1 MSTIVW
7 QIVLQLILIFLNAVF
22 ACAEIAIIS
31 MNDARIDQLA
41 AAGDKRANKLQKL
54 TAQPS
59 GFLAT
64 IQIAITLSGFLGSAF
79 EADNFAD
86 PIVAW
91 LIGLGVKIPAA
102 TMNTIAVIVI
112 TLILSY
118 LTLVFGELVPKRLAM
133 KKAEPLALGL
143 ASLVYGVSRVFSPIV
158 RMLTGSTNLIIRM
171 FGLDPNVEDDDVS
184 EESIRMMV
192 DAGSE
197 KGVIDT
203 QEKEIIQN
211 LFDFD
216 NLTVGEFATHRTEM
230 SILWMDE
237 SEEDWEHTINETRHS
252 RFPVCDE
259 TTDNVIGVLSAKSY
273 FRLRDKSRENVMR
286 EAVQPVHFVPE
297 TVRADVLFR
306 QMKKSRNHFA
316 VVLDEYG
323 GTLGIVT
330 MNDLLEQLV
339 GDLDDDIHAPEKVE
353 DIIKIDSGTWRITG
367 TAPLDAVAEALEV
380 ELPLDEYDTFGGLIF
395 GVYGSVPDDGVQFE
409 IDVENLHVKVTEILE
424 HRLESA
430 VVCRNE
436 ACPDKDTEDSDTT
449 KEATSE

>member
-1 MSTIVW
+1 MGTIVW
-7 QIVLQLILIFLNAVF
+7 QILLQLILIFLNAVF

-41 AAGDKRANKLQKL
+41 TNGDKRALKLQKL
-54 TAQPS
+54 CAQPS

-79 EADNFAD
+79 AADNFAD
-86 PIVAW
+86 PIVVW
-91 LIGLGVKIPAA
+91 LVGLGVKIPAA

-143 ASLVYGVSRVFSPIV
+143 ASLVYGVSRVFSPVV
-158 RMLTGSTNLIIRM
+158 RMLTGSTNLIIRL
-171 FGLDPNVEDDDVS
+171 FGMDPNVEDDDVS

-216 NLTVGEFATHRTEM
+216 NLTVSEFVTHRTDT

-237 SEEDWEHTINETRHS
+237 SEEEWEQTIHETRHS
-252 RFPVCDE
+252 KFPVCDE
-259 TTDNVIGVLSAKSY
+259 TTDNVVGILSAKSY

-286 EAVQPVHFVPE
+286 EAVQPAYFVPE

-306 QMKKSRNHFA
+306 QMKKSRQHFA

-339 GDLDDDIHAPEKVE
+339 GDLDDDMHAPEKTAEIV
-353 DIIKIDSGTWRITG
+353 KIDSGTWRIAG
-367 TAPLDAVAEALEV
+367 TTPLSDVAEALDV
-380 ELPLDEYDTFGGLIF
+380 CLPLDEYDTFGGLVF
-395 GVYGSVPDDGVQFE
+395 GAYGSVPDDGVQFE
-409 IDVENLHVKVTEILE
+409 IDVDALHVKVTDVLD

-430 VVCRNE
+430 MVCLTNKTEKPKDSKEE
-436 ACPDKDTEDSDTT
+436 AD
-449 KEATSE
+449 

>member
-1 MSTIVW
+1 MTTILW
-7 QIVLQLILIFLNAVF
+7 QIALQFILIFLNAVF

-31 MNDARIDQLA
+31 INDARIDQLA
-41 AAGDKRANKLQKL
+41 AAGDKRAVKLKKL
-54 TAQPS
+54 TEQPS

-79 EADNFAD
+79 AADNFAD
-86 PIVAW
+86 PIVSW
-91 LIGLGVKIPAA
+91 LVDLGVKIPVP
-102 TMNTIAVIVI
+102 TMNTVAVIVI
-112 TLILSY
+112 TLVLSY
-118 LTLVFGELVPKRLAM
+118 LTLVLGELVPKRLAM
-133 KKAEPLALGL
+133 KKAEPVGLAL
-143 ASLVYGVSRVFSPIV
+143 ASVVYGVSRVFSPVV
-158 RMLTGSTNLIIRM
+158 RMLTGSTNLILRM

-216 NLTVGEFATHRTEM
+216 NLTVGEFLTHRTEV
-230 SILWMDE
+230 SVLWMDE
-237 SEEDWEHTINETRHS
+237 SEEEWERTIHETRHS

-259 TTDNVIGVLSAKSY
+259 TTDNVIGVLSAKAY
-273 FRLRDKSRENVMR
+273 FRLREKSRENVMQ
-286 EAVQPVHFVPE
+286 EAVQSVYFVPE

-306 QMKKSRNHFA
+306 QMKTTRNHFA

-339 GDLDDDIHAPEKVE
+339 GDLDDDMLAPAKADEIV
-353 DIIKIDSGTWRITG
+353 KIDSGTWRIAG
-367 TAPLDAVAEALEV
+367 TAPLSDVAETLGVAL
-380 ELPLDEYDTFGGLIF
+380 PFTEYDTFGGLVF
-395 GVYGSVPDDGVQFE
+395 GVYGSVPDDGAQFE
-409 IDVENLHVKVTEILE
+409 IDVNNLHVKVTDISD
-424 HRLESA
+424 HRLETA
-430 VVCRNE
+430 VVCLINTETFENTE
-436 ACPDKDTEDSDTT
+436 A
-449 KEATSE
+449 KEE

>member
-1 MSTIVW
+1 M
-7 QIVLQLILIFLNAVF
+7 
-22 ACAEIAIIS
+22 
-31 MNDARIDQLA
+31 
-41 AAGDKRANKLQKL
+41 
-54 TAQPS
+54 
-59 GFLAT
+59 
-64 IQIAITLSGFLGSAF
+64 
-79 EADNFAD
+79 
-86 PIVAW
+86 
-91 LIGLGVKIPAA
+91 KIPAA

-143 ASLVYGVSRVFSPIV
+143 ASLVYGVSRVFSPVV
-158 RMLTGSTNLIIRM
+158 RMLTGSTNLIIRL
-171 FGLDPNVEDDDVS
+171 FGMDPNVEDDDVS
-184 EESIRMMV
+184 EESIRMLV

-216 NLTVGEFATHRTEM
+216 NLTVGEFVTHRTET

-237 SEEDWEHTINETRHS
+237 SEEDWEQTIHETRHS

-259 TTDNVIGVLSAKSY
+259 TTDNVIGILSAKSY

-286 EAVQPVHFVPE
+286 EAVQPVYFVPE

-339 GDLDDDIHAPEKVE
+339 GDLDDDMHAPEKAAEIV
-353 DIIKIDSGTWRITG
+353 KIDSGTWRIAG
-367 TAPLDAVAEALEV
+367 TSPLSDVAEALGV
-380 ELPLDEYDTFGGLIF
+380 RLQQDEYDTFGGLVF
-395 GVYGSVPDDGVQFE
+395 AAYGSIPDDGVQFE
-409 IDVENLHVKVTEILE
+409 IDVDDLHVKVIDIVD

-430 VVCRNE
+430 VVCLTDKTEKQKDSE
-436 ACPDKDTEDSDTT
+436 AED
-449 KEATSE
+449 

>member
-1 MSTIVW
+1 MSTILW
-7 QIVLQLILIFLNAVF
+7 QIALQLLLIFLNAVF

-41 AAGDKRANKLQKL
+41 AAGDKRAVKLQKL

-79 EADNFAD
+79 AADNFAD

-339 GDLDDDIHAPEKVE
+339 GDLDDDMHAPEKVE
-353 DIIKIDSGTWRITG
+353 DIVKIDSGTWRITG
-367 TAPLDAVAEALEV
+367 TASLSDVAEALEV

-430 VVCRNE
+430 VVCLNE
-436 ACPDKDTEDSDTT
+436 VCGDKDTEDKDTT
-449 KEATSE
+449 KEETDE

>member
-1 MSTIVW
+1 MTTILW
-7 QIVLQLILIFLNAVF
+7 QIALQFILIFLNAVF

-31 MNDARIDQLA
+31 INDARIDQLA
-41 AAGDKRANKLQKL
+41 AAGDKRAVKLKKL
-54 TAQPS
+54 TEQPS

-79 EADNFAD
+79 AADNFAD
-86 PIVAW
+86 PIVSW
-91 LIGLGVKIPAA
+91 LVDLGVKIPVP
-102 TMNTIAVIVI
+102 TMNTVAVIVI
-112 TLILSY
+112 TLVLSY
-118 LTLVFGELVPKRLAM
+118 LTLVLGELVPKRLAM
-133 KKAEPLALGL
+133 KKAEPVGLAL
-143 ASLVYGVSRVFSPIV
+143 ASLVYGVSRVFSPVV
-158 RMLTGSTNLIIRM
+158 RMLTGSTNLILRM

-216 NLTVGEFATHRTEM
+216 NLTVGEFLTHRTEV
-230 SILWMDE
+230 SVLWMDE
-237 SEEDWEHTINETRHS
+237 SEEEWERTIHETRHS

-259 TTDNVIGVLSAKSY
+259 TTDNVIGVLSAKAY
-273 FRLRDKSRENVMR
+273 FRLREKSRENVMR
-286 EAVQPVHFVPE
+286 EAVQSVYFVPE

-306 QMKKSRNHFA
+306 QMKTTRNHFA

-339 GDLDDDIHAPEKVE
+339 GDLDDDMLAPAKADEIV
-353 DIIKIDSGTWRITG
+353 KIDSGTWRIAG
-367 TAPLDAVAEALEV
+367 TAPLSDVAETLGVAL
-380 ELPLDEYDTFGGLIF
+380 PFTEYDTFGGLVF
-395 GVYGSVPDDGVQFE
+395 GVYGSVPDDGAQFE
-409 IDVENLHVKVTEILE
+409 IDVNNLHVKVTDISD
-424 HRLESA
+424 HRLETA
-430 VVCRNE
+430 VVCLINTETFENTE
-436 ACPDKDTEDSDTT
+436 A
-449 KEATSE
+449 KEE

>member
-1 MSTIVW
+1 MTTILW
-7 QIVLQLILIFLNAVF
+7 QIALQFILIFLNAVF

-31 MNDARIDQLA
+31 INDARIDQLA
-41 AAGDKRANKLQKL
+41 AAGDKRAVKLKKL
-54 TAQPS
+54 TEQPS

-79 EADNFAD
+79 AADNFAD
-86 PIVAW
+86 PIVSW
-91 LIGLGVKIPAA
+91 LVDLGVKIPVP
-102 TMNTIAVIVI
+102 TMNTVAVIVI
-112 TLILSY
+112 TLVLSY
-118 LTLVFGELVPKRLAM
+118 LTLVLGELVPKRLAM
-133 KKAEPLALGL
+133 KKAEPVGLAL
-143 ASLVYGVSRVFSPIV
+143 ASLVYGVSRVFSPVV
-158 RMLTGSTNLIIRM
+158 RMLTGSTNLILRM

-216 NLTVGEFATHRTEM
+216 NLTVGEFLTHRTEV
-230 SILWMDE
+230 SVLWMDE
-237 SEEDWEHTINETRHS
+237 SEEEWERTIHETRHS

-259 TTDNVIGVLSAKSY
+259 TTDNVIGVLSAKAY
-273 FRLRDKSRENVMR
+273 FRLREKSRENVMR
-286 EAVQPVHFVPE
+286 EAVQSVYFVPE

-306 QMKKSRNHFA
+306 QMKTTRNHFA

-339 GDLDDDIHAPEKVE
+339 GDLDDDMLAPAKADEIV
-353 DIIKIDSGTWRITG
+353 KIDSGTWRIAG
-367 TAPLDAVAEALEV
+367 TAPLSDVAETLGVAL
-380 ELPLDEYDTFGGLIF
+380 PFTEYDTFGGLVF
-395 GVYGSVPDDGVQFE
+395 GVYGSVPDDGAQFE
-409 IDVENLHVKVTEILE
+409 IDVNNLHVKVTDISD

-430 VVCRNE
+430 MVCLTN
-436 ACPDKDTEDSDTT
+436 KTEKT
-449 KEATSE
+449 KESEEEAD

>member
-1 MSTIVW
+1 MTTILW
-7 QIVLQLILIFLNAVF
+7 QIALQFILIFLNAVF

-31 MNDARIDQLA
+31 INDARIDQLA
-41 AAGDKRANKLQKL
+41 AAGDKRAVKLKKL
-54 TAQPS
+54 TEQPS

-79 EADNFAD
+79 AADNFAD
-86 PIVAW
+86 PIVSW
-91 LIGLGVKIPAA
+91 LVDLGVKIPVP
-102 TMNTIAVIVI
+102 TMNTVAVIVI
-112 TLILSY
+112 TLVLSY
-118 LTLVFGELVPKRLAM
+118 LTLVLGELVPKRLAM
-133 KKAEPLALGL
+133 KKAEPVGLAL
-143 ASLVYGVSRVFSPIV
+143 ASVVYGVSRVFSPVV
-158 RMLTGSTNLIIRM
+158 RMLTGSTNLILRM

-216 NLTVGEFATHRTEM
+216 NLTVGEFLTHRTEV
-230 SILWMDE
+230 SVLWMDE
-237 SEEDWEHTINETRHS
+237 SEEEWERTIHETRHS

-259 TTDNVIGVLSAKSY
+259 TTDNVIGVLSAKAY
-273 FRLRDKSRENVMR
+273 FRLREKSRENVMR
-286 EAVQPVHFVPE
+286 EAVQSVYFVPE

-306 QMKKSRNHFA
+306 QMKTTRNHFA

-339 GDLDDDIHAPEKVE
+339 GDLDDDMLAPAKADEIV
-353 DIIKIDSGTWRITG
+353 KIDSGTWRIAG
-367 TAPLDAVAEALEV
+367 TAPLSDVAETLGVAL
-380 ELPLDEYDTFGGLIF
+380 PFTEYDTFGGLVF
-395 GVYGSVPDDGVQFE
+395 GVYGSVPDDGAQFE
-409 IDVENLHVKVTEILE
+409 IDVNNLHVKVTDISD
-424 HRLESA
+424 HRLETA
-430 VVCRNE
+430 VVCLINTETFENTE
-436 ACPDKDTEDSDTT
+436 A
-449 KEATSE
+449 KEE

>member
-1 MSTIVW
+1 MTTILW
-7 QIVLQLILIFLNAVF
+7 QIALQFILISLNAVF

-31 MNDARIDQLA
+31 INDARIDQLA
-41 AAGDKRANKLQKL
+41 AAGDKRAVKLKKL
-54 TAQPS
+54 TEQPS

-79 EADNFAD
+79 AADNFAD
-86 PIVAW
+86 PIVSW
-91 LIGLGVKIPAA
+91 LVDLGVKIPVP
-102 TMNTIAVIVI
+102 TMNTVAVIVI
-112 TLILSY
+112 TLVLSY
-118 LTLVFGELVPKRLAM
+118 LTLVLGELVPKRLAM
-133 KKAEPLALGL
+133 KKAEPVGLAL
-143 ASLVYGVSRVFSPIV
+143 ASLVYGVSRVFSPVV
-158 RMLTGSTNLIIRM
+158 RMLTGSTNLILRM

-216 NLTVGEFATHRTEM
+216 NLTVGEFLTHRTEV
-230 SILWMDE
+230 SVLWMDE
-237 SEEDWEHTINETRHS
+237 SEEEWERTIHETRHS

-259 TTDNVIGVLSAKSY
+259 TTDNVIGVLSAKAY
-273 FRLRDKSRENVMR
+273 FRLREKSRENVMR
-286 EAVQPVHFVPE
+286 EAVQSVYFVPE

-306 QMKKSRNHFA
+306 QMKTTRNHFA

-339 GDLDDDIHAPEKVE
+339 GDLDDDMLAPAKADEIV
-353 DIIKIDSGTWRITG
+353 KIDSGTWRIAG
-367 TAPLDAVAEALEV
+367 TAPLSDVAETLGVAL
-380 ELPLDEYDTFGGLIF
+380 PFTEYDTFGGLVF
-395 GVYGSVPDDGVQFE
+395 GVYGSVPDDGAQFE
-409 IDVENLHVKVTEILE
+409 IDVNNLHVKVTDISD
-424 HRLESA
+424 HRLETA
-430 VVCRNE
+430 VVCLINTETFENTE
-436 ACPDKDTEDSDTT
+436 A
-449 KEATSE
+449 KEE

>member
-1 MSTIVW
+1 MTTILW
-7 QIVLQLILIFLNAVF
+7 QIALQFILIFLNAVF

-31 MNDARIDQLA
+31 INDARIDQLA
-41 AAGDKRANKLQKL
+41 AAGDKRAVKLKKL
-54 TAQPS
+54 TEQPS

-79 EADNFAD
+79 AADNFAD
-86 PIVAW
+86 PIVSW
-91 LIGLGVKIPAA
+91 LVDLGVKIPVP
-102 TMNTIAVIVI
+102 TMNTVAVIVI
-112 TLILSY
+112 TLVLSY
-118 LTLVFGELVPKRLAM
+118 LTLVLGELVPKRLAM
-133 KKAEPLALGL
+133 KKAEPVGLAL
-143 ASLVYGVSRVFSPIV
+143 ASVVYGVSRVFSPVV
-158 RMLTGSTNLIIRM
+158 RMLTGSTNLILRM

-216 NLTVGEFATHRTEM
+216 NLTVGEFLTHRTEV
-230 SILWMDE
+230 SVLWMDE
-237 SEEDWEHTINETRHS
+237 SEEEWERTIHETRHS

-259 TTDNVIGVLSAKSY
+259 TTDNVIGVLSAKAY
-273 FRLRDKSRENVMR
+273 FRLREKSRENVMR
-286 EAVQPVHFVPE
+286 EAVQSVYFVPE

-306 QMKKSRNHFA
+306 QMKTTRNHFA

-339 GDLDDDIHAPEKVE
+339 GDLDDDMLAPAKADEIV
-353 DIIKIDSGTWRITG
+353 KIDSGTWRIAG
-367 TAPLDAVAEALEV
+367 TAPLSDVAETLGV
-380 ELPLDEYDTFGGLIF
+380 SLPFTEYDTFGGLVF
-395 GVYGSVPDDGVQFE
+395 GVYGSVPDDGAQFE
-409 IDVENLHVKVTEILE
+409 IDVNNLHVKVTDISD
-424 HRLESA
+424 HRLETA
-430 VVCRNE
+430 VVCLINTETFENTE
-436 ACPDKDTEDSDTT
+436 A
-449 KEATSE
+449 KEE

>member
-1 MSTIVW
+1 MGTIVW

-41 AAGDKRANKLQKL
+41 ANGDKRAVKLKKL
-54 TAQPS
+54 TEQPS

-79 EADNFAD
+79 AADNFAD

-91 LIGLGVKIPAA
+91 LVELGVKIPAA

-143 ASLVYGVSRVFSPIV
+143 ASLVYGVSRVFSPVV
-158 RMLTGSTNLIIRM
+158 RMLTGSTNLIIRL
-171 FGLDPNVEDDDVS
+171 FGMDPNVEDDDVS

-216 NLTVGEFATHRTEM
+216 NLTVGEFVTHRTET

-237 SEEDWEHTINETRHS
+237 SEEDWEQTIHETRHS

-259 TTDNVIGVLSAKSY
+259 TTDNVIGILSAKSY
-273 FRLRDKSRENVMR
+273 FCLRDKSRENVMR
-286 EAVQPVHFVPE
+286 EAVQPVYFVPE

-339 GDLDDDIHAPEKVE
+339 GDLDDDMHAPEKAAEIV
-353 DIIKIDSGTWRITG
+353 KIDSGTWRIAG
-367 TAPLDAVAEALEV
+367 TSPLSDVAEALGV
-380 ELPLDEYDTFGGLIF
+380 RLPQDEYDTFGGLVF
-395 GVYGSVPDDGVQFE
+395 AAYGSIPDDGVQFE
-409 IDVENLHVKVTEILE
+409 IDVDDLHVKVIDIVDQ
-424 HRLESA
+424 RRASA
-430 VVCRNE
+430 VTCLTDKTEKQKDSE
-436 ACPDKDTEDSDTT
+436 AED
-449 KEATSE
+449 

>member
-1 MSTIVW
+1 MGTIVW

-41 AAGDKRANKLQKL
+41 ANGDKRALKLQKL
-54 TAQPS
+54 CAQPS

-79 EADNFAD
+79 AADNFAD

-91 LIGLGVKIPAA
+91 LVGLGVKIPAA
-102 TMNTIAVIVI
+102 TMNTIAVMVI

-143 ASLVYGVSRVFSPIV
+143 ASLVYGVSRVLAPVV
-158 RMLTGSTNLIIRM
+158 RMLTGETNLIIRL
-171 FGLDPNVEDDDVS
+171 FGIDPNVEEDDVS

-216 NLTVGEFATHRTEM
+216 NLTVGEFVTHRTET

-237 SEEDWEHTINETRHS
+237 SEEDWEQTIHETRHS
-252 RFPVCDE
+252 KFPVCDE
-259 TTDNVIGVLSAKSY
+259 TADNVIGILSAKLY

-286 EAVQPVHFVPE
+286 EAVQPVYFVPE

-339 GDLDDDIHAPEKVE
+339 GDLDDDMHAPEKAAEIV
-353 DIIKIDSGTWRITG
+353 KIDSGTWRIAG
-367 TAPLDAVAEALEV
+367 TAPLADVAEAIGV
-380 ELPLDEYDTFGGLIF
+380 CLPQDEYDTFGGLVF
-395 GVYGSVPDDGVQFE
+395 GAYGSIPDDGVQFE
-409 IDVENLHVKVTEILE
+409 IDVDALHVKVTDILD

-430 VVCRNE
+430 VVCLTEKAEKPKDSE
-436 ACPDKDTEDSDTT
+436 AE
-449 KEATSE
+449 EN